1 MGFALPSR
9 WFTLPTKK
17 AKVDAHRLHASRP
30 TKGNW
35 LSKTKA
41 KIKQKS
47 FLNYFSLT
55 FHQLKTFE
63 FHAPLYHIGIKTQD
77 KLEMIMMNKLIEEF
91 PHQLLK
97 ALKIGEQVQLR
108 KHTAPIH
115 HILVIGM
122 GGSGIGAN
130 FVADFTKDSRMIPML
145 ISKGYETPPFIAE
158 NSLVICS
165 SYSGNTEET
174 LTGLSYAL
182 SKGAKI
188 VCISSAG
195 RLINLAKEEGLD
207 YIQMPNS
214 EAPPRA
220 CLGYSLVQQIFILK
234 HFNQATQEHLE
245 QIKKAAYL
253 IQKEEKSMKI
263 RANRIARFL
272 VGKFPIIYT
281 TERTP
286 SVAVRLRQQLNE
298 NAKILCSHH
307 TIPEMNHNE
316 LVGWRKQPVKFAVL
330 LLRTKNDYYK
340 NELRAQISKKIIS
353 NFTDTLIDVVAKG
366 ESLIEQS
373 LYLVNLSDWISWELS
388 KLRQVDS
395 IEVKVIDQLKSELA
409 KVHS

>member
-1 MGFALPSR
+1 
-9 WFTLPTKK
+9 
-17 AKVDAHRLHASRP
+17 
-30 TKGNW
+30 
-35 LSKTKA
+35 
-41 KIKQKS
+41 
-47 FLNYFSLT
+47 
-55 FHQLKTFE
+55 
-63 FHAPLYHIGIKTQD
+63 
-77 KLEMIMMNKLIEEF
+77 
-91 PHQLLK
+91 
-97 ALKIGEQVQLR
+97 
-108 KHTAPIH
+108 
-115 HILVIGM
+115 
-122 GGSGIGAN
+122 
-130 FVADFTKDSRMIPML
+130 
-145 ISKGYETPPFIAE
+145 
-158 NSLVICS
+158 
-165 SYSGNTEET
+165 
-174 LTGLSYAL
+174 
-182 SKGAKI
+182 
-188 VCISSAG
+188 
-195 RLINLAKEEGLD
+195 
-207 YIQMPNS
+207 
-214 EAPPRA
+214 
-220 CLGYSLVQQIFILK
+220 
-234 HFNQATQEHLE
+234 
-245 QIKKAAYL
+245 
-253 IQKEEKSMKI
+253 MKI